1 MIRRTRSR
9 LRFWWESR
17 RFTSAAEI
25 IRLPLGSLL
34 LAGYL
39 VTAIALV
46 LPHETPLSPTSW
58 LAHANTGL
66 LVAIALVMVVV
77 HGASTLGWLTGWHRK
92 LLYLISSGV
101 WGTWAFMLYEGGRH
115 IGSAYATIFAF
126 GALTIYWQLPT
137 RGELRAD

>member
-1 MIRRTRSR
+1 MRRTRVR

-39 VTAIALV
+39 VTAVALL
-46 LPHETPLSPTSW
+46 LPHETPLAPSSYI
-58 LAHANTGL
+58 AHASTWL
-66 LVAIALVMVVV
+66 LVVICIAMVAL
-77 HGASTLGWLTGWHRK
+77 HGASTLGLLVSWPRK
-92 LLYLISSGV
+92 LLYLLSSGI
-101 WGTWAFMLYEGGRH
+101 WAAWAALLYEGGRH
-115 IGSAYATIFAF
+115 IGSAYASLFAF

-137 RGELRAD
+137 RGELRSQ